1 MNKEGGSINLGKG
14 GLCRG
19 AIGAVNI
26 HARRHSGHFLHTLSL
41 LTLTKRD
48 VFAIPHGSKVL
59 GVFDIAVLMSATPA
73 HLGFHSLGFSSASHT
88 C

>member
-1 MNKEGGSINLGKG
+1 MNKEAGSINLGKG

-19 AIGAVNI
+19 ALGAVNT
-26 HARRHSGHFLHTLSL
+26 HARRHSGHFLHTLSM

-59 GVFDIAVLMSATPA
+59 GVFDTAMPMSTPPA
-73 HLGFHSLGFSSASHT
+73 HLGFHSLGFSSASHN